1 MQKFKKEIVV
11 FYGIFLILFSILN
24 EVVYSIQYESGTNV
38 ILKDIEFR
46 LNIENSLLVAYDTEI
61 NFGEILKG
69 STGKILGESEIKVEA
84 GSEIQSVTA
93 SYLGKEEIDGSYKI
107 TINYIENQERNQKE
121 MKKKIVYL
129 DESEEKKE
137 IDVYFLPFDKSY
149 ELKNENGK
157 NKGEIP
163 VKAEIRGIGNA
174 KLGHYEGSIK
184 VQVIAITLN
193 DEEKKRW

>member
-174 KLGHYEGSIK
+174 KLGHYEGSIQ

>member
-107 TINYIENQERNQKE
+107 TIN
-121 MKKKIVYL
+121 
-129 DESEEKKE
+129 
-137 IDVYFLPFDKSY
+137 
-149 ELKNENGK
+149 
-157 NKGEIP
+157 
-163 VKAEIRGIGNA
+163 
-174 KLGHYEGSIK
+174 
-184 VQVIAITLN
+184 
-193 DEEKKRW
+193 